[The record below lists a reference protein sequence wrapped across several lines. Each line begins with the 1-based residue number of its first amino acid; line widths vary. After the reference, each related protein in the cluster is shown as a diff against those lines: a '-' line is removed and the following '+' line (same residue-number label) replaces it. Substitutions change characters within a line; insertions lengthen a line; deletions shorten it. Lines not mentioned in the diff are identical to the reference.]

1 MGSDDAD
8 ALAACAAAVGAARL
22 HRSDDAVAQAAALAD
37 RVADD
42 LRAAL
47 AARGRALLAVSG
59 GRSPVALFAALRT
72 QALDWAAVT
81 VVLVDE
87 RVVPVDHPDSNTAL
101 VRRHLLAD
109 AAARAT
115 FVPFFDTPGGADAD
129 ALAAQADRRLATLA
143 WPLDVVLLGMGE
155 DGHTASLF
163 PAAPGLDA
171 ALAADAPRVVGVR
184 PAAAPHARLTLSLS
198 VLRAARQAH
207 LAIAGAA
214 KQTVL
219 AQACR
224 QPDLARPVSLLLH
237 DVPRPPDLWI
247 A

>member
-1 MGSDDAD
+1 MDATARPHHHPD
-8 ALAACAAAVGAARL
+8 AAAQ
-22 HRSDDAVAQAAALAD
+22 AVALAD

-47 AARGRALLAVSG
+47 AVRGRALLAVSG

-72 QALDWAAVT
+72 RALDWAAVT

-115 FVPFFDTPGGADAD
+115 FVPFFDTLDGAGDPSDAA
-129 ALAAQADRRLATLA
+129 ALAALAARADQRLAALA

-171 ALAADAPRVVGVR
+171 ALAAQAPRVVGVR
-184 PAAAPHARLTLSLS
+184 PATAPHTRLTLSLP

-207 LAIAGAA
+207 LAITGAA
-214 KQTVL
+214 KQAVL

-224 QPDLARPVSLLLH
+224 QPDVARPVSLLLH